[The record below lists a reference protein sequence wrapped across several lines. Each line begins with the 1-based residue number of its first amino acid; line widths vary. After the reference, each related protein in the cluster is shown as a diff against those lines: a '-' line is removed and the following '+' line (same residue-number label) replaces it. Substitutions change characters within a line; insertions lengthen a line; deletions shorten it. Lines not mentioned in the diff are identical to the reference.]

1 MTKEQYALEW
11 LQYAENDLVA
21 ARFLFG
27 MKPLPPEIIC
37 FHCQQAAEKALK
49 AYLAYHGTNVPKTHD
64 LTNLNKLCAAHE
76 KDLESLA
83 EQCIALNDYAVTI
96 RYPDE
101 SPIEE
106 GDAHKALKDAD
117 IVLNYIRE
125 RLKNEQSDI

>member
-1 MTKEQYALEW
+1 MTREQYAREW
-11 LQYAENDLVA
+11 LQYAENDLAA

-64 LTNLNKLCAAHE
+64 LTNLNELCAVHE
-76 KDLESLA
+76 KDIESLV
-83 EQCIALNDYAVTI
+83 EQCIALNDYAVEI

-101 SPIEE
+101 SPIKER
-106 GDAHKALKDAD
+106 DAHQALKDAD
-117 IVLNYIRE
+117 IVFNYIRE
-125 RLKNEQSDI
+125 RLKHE